1 MVQVPLIFFHLRLIA
16 KISLAV
22 AALAALALLALL
34 TLIGADAG
42 DSYGAIIRSRS
53 LTREYLG
60 VAMLAAGLM
69 LIAATG
75 VITWL
80 IVLYSSHRIAGPLY
94 RFSQNLKLAIAS
106 DSMQL
111 IDLRQGDALV
121 PQAAGVKLAVST
133 LREHYRAAKAA
144 SDQALAALGAG
155 HAEHYM
161 EAIAR
166 LNALDAKVH
175 I

>member
-1 MVQVPLIFFHLRLIA
+1 MSQVPLIFFHLRLIA

-22 AALAALALLALL
+22 AALAALALCALL
-34 TLIGADAG
+34 ALIGADAG
-42 DSYGAIIRSRS
+42 DSYGAVIRSRS
-53 LTREYLG
+53 LTREYLD
-60 VAMLAAGLM
+60 VAILVAGLM
-69 LIAATG
+69 LIAATAI
-75 VITWL
+75 VTWL

-111 IDLRQGDALV
+111 IDLRQGDSLV
-121 PQAAGVKLAVST
+121 QQAAGVKLAVST
-133 LREHYRAAKAA
+133 LREHYLAVKTA
-144 SDQALAALGAG
+144 SDQAFAALGAG
-155 HAEHYM
+155 NAEHYV

-166 LNALDAKVH
+166 LNALDDKVR